1 MIQPHLGKLHRL
13 VPLAAG
19 LVAAAEGTAAQV
31 RKIKRE
37 RRTSLR
43 YKALGVGPDTPLW
56 NELANTVV
64 ATLGPRGDKAKL
76 ARLLGVSRQRLHLF
90 LVAKTAHPDAERT
103 LKLLAWLQAANAA
116 SPRADSSAISPP
128 AHSCFCQIMGFRRSA
143 VSIKRATRSAHTAQR
158 PCKIRSPA
166 FPCQSNRRSRP
177 PCDTARTRH
186 CTKASGARR
195 AEPTPK
201 ATRLVD

>member
-1 MIQPHLGKLHRL
+1 MNQPHLGKLHRL
-13 VPLAAG
+13 IPLAAG

-56 NELANTVV
+56 NELANAVV

-103 LKLLAWLQAANAA
+103 LQLLAWLQA
-116 SPRADSSAISPP
+116 RQRGISP
-128 AHSCFCQIMGFRRSA
+128 G
-143 VSIKRATRSAHTAQR
+143 
-158 PCKIRSPA
+158 
-166 FPCQSNRRSRP
+166 
-177 PCDTARTRH
+177 
-186 CTKASGARR
+186 
-195 AEPTPK
+195 
-201 ATRLVD
+201 